1 MAKEQHEEGEEEEE
15 EVEARP
21 WLPLP
26 PVAMAAFD
34 ASPLI
39 LPHPAAID
47 PSDPSSFEAM
57 SIKVARE
64 LTGSEEFERMQAQQA
79 VFVVDKK
86 RKYALIG
93 NEKLLEHIRDHMINN
108 GGTKL
113 PTLDCMKIFVKA
125 IDSFFMNRL
134 CGNVGRDYTY
144 WVTKNAKV
152 GKSLYAK
159 FLRKG
164 KRPKNKVVKKTGLQ
178 KPALKPP
185 LLKVDLSDEEE
196 PETKKKRPSI
206 AAVGCPSTVSVVA
219 PTKCPSTVAVVAQTE
234 GGPPPTASPVATE
247 KKWRLNSKT
256 MMGPSEVHI
265 LSMNIRSVGKRVLD
279 LLPKV
284 TCFVCKGCIMGPEDV
299 VVTGADLKNNVKH
312 LTCLGP
318 DEAMV
323 TARLAEAVQPSA
335 GMQLRATIKEEKAT
349 RKALHETLPSTWT
362 EEVAEEKHL
371 ELMAIANPLKKVG
384 PDRAWSLRYEPKQK
398 TWERTRHQVVL
409 RLKSDGTSKCRSF
422 QFSEWREDKNEFKD
436 RMLAAFDACLRQ
448 HGIVEGSTI
457 PHTTQ

>member
-1 MAKEQHEEGEEEEE
+1 MAKEQHEEGEEEEEE

-34 ASPLI
+34 EEKGYFCT
-39 LPHPAAID
+39 D
-47 PSDPSSFEAM
+47 PQSFAQM
-57 SIKVARE
+57 SVKVAQE
-64 LTGSEEFERMQAQQA
+64 LTGTEEFERMKAQQA
-79 VFVVDKK
+79 VFVVDKR

-93 NEKLLEHIRDHMINN
+93 NEKLLENIRDHLINN
-108 GGTKL
+108 GETKL
-113 PTLDCMKIFVKA
+113 PTLDCMKSFVKG
-125 IDSFFMNRL
+125 IDSYFMNRL
-134 CGNVGRDYTY
+134 CGNVGKDYAY

-152 GKSLYAK
+152 GKSLYAT

-196 PETKKKRPSI
+196 PEQRPSI
-206 AAVGCPSTVSVVA
+206 AAVGWPSTESVVA
-219 PTKCPSTVAVVAQTE
+219 PTAATPS
-234 GGPPPTASPVATE
+234 PPPTASPVATAD
-247 KKWRLNSKT
+247 KSRLTSKT
-256 MMGPSEVHI
+256 TSEVHI
-265 LSMNIRSVGKRVLD
+265 LSLNIRSVGKRVLD

-312 LTCLGP
+312 LTCLTP
-318 DEAMV
+318 DEAML
-323 TARLAEAVQPSA
+323 TARLTEAVQPSA
-335 GMQLRATIKEEKAT
+335 GMQLRATIKEDKAT

-362 EEVAEEKHL
+362 KEVAEEKHL

-398 TWERTRHQVVL
+398 TGERTRHQVVL

-422 QFSEWREDKNEFKD
+422 QFSEWREDKSEFKH